1 MLRIVSHI
9 ENLLLNHDCV
19 IVPGIGGFVTHFEEA
34 SFSEDGNEIYPPYC
48 SVSFNAHLSDKEDKY
63 GMLAQSYMTA
73 YDINYP
79 KALSLVREDVAD
91 MLEQLRKNMELKI
104 GTIGTLQFTLNYTL
118 LFTPSDECGIFA
130 KELYGLVQAGI
141 AQKCDSA
148 KIRKSE
154 SVTETASGLRPQIST
169 TKPQTSSLQ
178 ASKPIIERDIDGTHY
193 IIRVSRSAVR
203 YALTT
208 VAAALLYFV
217 FTIAPSVSPVMESN
231 VQQAGIAHKFK
242 SAKIQKCESVTEPA
256 SNIKHQTSN
265 LKPQPSYTLV
275 LASAVSQKGA
285 QRLVD
290 ELKADGFAGAK
301 VIDDNGM
308 TRVIFSAYPTEDDAY
323 RAARTL
329 RQQHEDF
336 HSAWVMELEP

>member
-148 KIRKSE
+148 KVRKSE

-242 SAKIQKCESVTEPA
+242 SAKVRKCESMTEPA

-265 LKPQPSYTLV
+265 LKPQHSYTLV